1 MLLIVGLGNP
11 GAEYKNHRHNVGFMA
26 VDAIARA
33 NGFSSWSRK
42 FQGEISEGK
51 FGTDKV
57 LLLKP
62 LTFMNV
68 SGQSVAGAASFYKV
82 TEADIIVIHDELDL
96 DPGRCKVKTGGGN
109 GGHNGLKSIDAHMG
123 KDYKRLRIGIG
134 HPGHKD
140 RVNPY
145 VLGDFSKADRDW
157 LEPLLDAIAKA
168 APDISI
174 GDGATFMN
182 KVTLAT
188 RGEVEEEKP
197 ALAQE
202 KPVNTKPKAQ
212 SHIRQARPAP
222 SIKLPESGPM
232 AAMLKKLLGHKK
244 ED

>member
-42 FQGEISEGK
+42 FQGEISEGRL
-51 FGTDKV
+51 GANKV

-62 LTFMNV
+62 LTYMNV
-68 SGQSVAGAASFYKV
+68 SGQSVAAAASFYKL

-123 KDYKRLRIGIG
+123 KDYKRLRLGIG

-145 VLGDFSKADRDW
+145 VLGDFSKADQIW

-168 APDISI
+168 APDIAT
-174 GDGATFMN
+174 GDGANFMN
-182 KVTLAT
+182 KITLAT
-188 RGEVEEEKP
+188 RNDIEPQKVEV
-197 ALAQE
+197 A
-202 KPVNTKPKAQ
+202 KPKAQ
-212 SHIRQARPAP
+212 SHIRQARSNP
-222 SIKLPESGPM
+222 IVKIPETGPM

>member
-26 VDAIARA
+26 VEAIARA

-51 FGTDKV
+51 LGTNKV
-57 LLLKP
+57 LMLKP

-68 SGQSVAGAASFYKV
+68 SGQSVAAAANFYKL

-109 GGHNGLKSIDAHMG
+109 GGHNGLKSIDAHIG
-123 KDYKRLRIGIG
+123 RDYKRLRIGIG

-140 RVNPY
+140 RVTPH
-145 VLGDFSKADRDW
+145 VLGDFSKADHVW

-168 APDISI
+168 APDIAI

-182 KVTLAT
+182 RITLAT
-188 RGEVEEEKP
+188 RGEIEEEKP
-197 ALAQE
+197 VA
-202 KPVNTKPKAQ
+202 TKPKAQ

-222 SIKLPESGPM
+222 SIKLPETGPM
-232 AAMLKKLLGHKK
+232 AAMLKRLLGK
-244 ED
+244 E

>member
-51 FGTDKV
+51 FGTNKV

-68 SGQSVAGAASFYKV
+68 SGQSVAAAANFYKL

-109 GGHNGLKSIDAHMG
+109 GGHNGLKSIDAHIG

-145 VLGDFSKADRDW
+145 VLGDFAKADKEW

-168 APDISI
+168 APDISV
-174 GDGATFMN
+174 GDGASFMN
-182 KVTLAT
+182 KVVLAA
-188 RGEVEEEKP
+188 RGQADEPQRSQPKMDAV
-197 ALAQE
+197 
-202 KPVNTKPKAQ
+202 KPKAQ

-222 SIKLPESGPM
+222 SIKLPETGPM

>member
-11 GAEYKNHRHNVGFMA
+11 GAEYKKHRHNVGFMA

-42 FQGEISEGK
+42 FQGEVSEGK
-51 FGTDKV
+51 FGTYKV

-68 SGQSVAGAASFYKV
+68 SGQSVAAAAQFYKI

-109 GGHNGLKSIDAHMG
+109 GGHNGLKSIDAHIG

-140 RVNPY
+140 RVNSH

-168 APDISI
+168 APDIAI

-188 RGEVEEEKP
+188 RGEIEDQKPSLTP
-197 ALAQE
+197 ALA
-202 KPVNTKPKAQ
+202 PAKPKGQ
-212 SHIRQARPAP
+212 SHIRQSRSAP
-222 SIKLPESGPM
+222 SIKLPETGPM
-232 AAMLKKLLGHKK
+232 AAMLKKLLGQKK

>member
-1 MLLIVGLGNP
+1 
-11 GAEYKNHRHNVGFMA
+11 
-26 VDAIARA
+26 
-33 NGFSSWSRK
+33 
-42 FQGEISEGK
+42 
-51 FGTDKV
+51 V

-68 SGQSVAGAASFYKV
+68 SGQSVAAAANFYKL

-123 KDYKRLRIGIG
+123 IDYRRLRIGIG

-145 VLGDFSKADRDW
+145 VLGDFSKADQVW

-168 APDISI
+168 APDIAT

-182 KVTLAT
+182 RITLAT
-188 RGEVEEEKP
+188 RNEPEPEKVEVP
-197 ALAQE
+197 
-202 KPVNTKPKAQ
+202 KPKAQ

-222 SIKLPESGPM
+222 TIKLPETGPM
-232 AAMLKKLLGHKK
+232 AAMLKKLLGPKK

>member
-11 GAEYKNHRHNVGFMA
+11 GADYKNHRHNVGFMA
-26 VDAIARA
+26 VDAISRA

-51 FGTDKV
+51 LGADKV

-68 SGQSVAGAASFYKV
+68 SGQSVAAAANFYKL
-82 TEADIIVIHDELDL
+82 TEADIMVIHDELDM

-109 GGHNGLKSIDAHMG
+109 GGHNGLKSIDAHTG
-123 KDYKRLRIGIG
+123 KNYKRLRIGIG

-145 VLGDFSKADRDW
+145 VLGDFSKADQIW
-157 LEPLLDAIAKA
+157 LEPLLDAIGKA
-168 APDISI
+168 AQDIAT

-188 RGEVEEEKP
+188 RGEVEEQ
-197 ALAQE
+197 ALA
-202 KPVNTKPKAQ
+202 PARLADVKPKAQ

>member
-33 NGFSSWSRK
+33 NGFSTWSRK

-51 FGTDKV
+51 LGAGKV

-62 LTFMNV
+62 LTFMNL
-68 SGQSVAGAASFYKV
+68 SGQSVAAAAGFYKL

-96 DPGRCKVKTGGGN
+96 PPGRCKVKTGGGN
-109 GGHNGLKSIDAHMG
+109 SGHNGLKSIDAHLG
-123 KDYKRLRIGIG
+123 KDYRRLRIGIG

-145 VLGDFSKADRDW
+145 VLGDFAKADTIW
-157 LEPLLDAIAKA
+157 LEPLLAAIAAA
-168 APDISI
+168 APDIAA

-182 KVTLAT
+182 RVTLAT
-188 RGEVEEEKP
+188 RGETE
-197 ALAQE
+197 QE
-202 KPVNTKPKAQ
+202 TPVAAKPKAQ
-212 SHIRQARPAP
+212 SHIRQARTAP
-222 SIKLPESGPM
+222 VVKIPEAGTM
-232 AAMLKKLLGHKK
+232 AAMLKKLLGHRK

>member
-42 FQGEISEGK
+42 FQGEVSEGK

-68 SGQSVAGAASFYKV
+68 SGQSVAAVANFYKLI
-82 TEADIIVIHDELDL
+82 EADIIVVHDELDL

-109 GGHNGLKSIDAHMG
+109 GGHNGLKSIDAHIG
-123 KDYKRLRIGIG
+123 KEYKRLRIGIG

-145 VLGDFSKADRDW
+145 VLGDFTKADIEW

-168 APDISI
+168 APDIAV
-174 GDGATFMN
+174 GDGASFMN

-188 RGEVEEEKP
+188 RG
-197 ALAQE
+197 QE
-202 KPVNTKPKAQ
+202 DEPQSSPSKAAVAAKPKAQ

-222 SIKLPESGPM
+222 IIKLTETSPM
-232 AAMLKKLLGHKK
+232 AAMLKKLLGQKK

>member
-11 GAEYKNHRHNVGFMA
+11 GAEYKNHRHNIGFMA

-42 FQGEISEGK
+42 FQGEISEGRL
-51 FGTDKV
+51 GPDKV

-68 SGQSVAGAASFYKV
+68 SGQSVAAAANFYKLS
-82 TEADIIVIHDELDL
+82 EADIIVIHDELDL

-140 RVNPY
+140 RVNPH

-157 LEPLLDAIAKA
+157 LEPLLDAVAKA
-168 APDISI
+168 APDIAT

-188 RGEVEEEKP
+188 RGEIEDEKP
-197 ALAQE
+197 ALTPALA
-202 KPVNTKPKAQ
+202 PAKPKGQ
-212 SHIRQARPAP
+212 SHIRQARGGP